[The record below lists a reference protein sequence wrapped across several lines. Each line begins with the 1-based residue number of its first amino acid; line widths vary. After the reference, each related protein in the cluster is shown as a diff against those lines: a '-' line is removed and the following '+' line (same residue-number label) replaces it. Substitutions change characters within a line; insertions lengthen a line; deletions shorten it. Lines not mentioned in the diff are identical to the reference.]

1 MQIVRWIV
9 AATIFIALL
18 LLSLQNSD
26 KATLTF
32 FHLATFEAPLIVV
45 VFVAFAVG
53 VSFGLLAGVMRSSRL
68 KRQISK
74 LRREQRTLQDPSTL
88 GAGAAAPGTSAASG
102 PGFGRADGP
111 GYGRGDRSGFDG

>member
-32 FHLATFEAPLIVV
+32 FHIATFEAPLIVV
-45 VFVAFAVG
+45 VFVAFAIG

-74 LRREQRTLQDPSTL
+74 LRSEQRSAQDPTT
-88 GAGAAAPGTSAASG
+88 GAHHASPVSG
-102 PGFGRADGP
+102 QGHGQV
-111 GYGRGDRSGFDG
+111 RGDAPHRGF